1 MLRKDLSTEE
11 YRVYVNLCKD
21 GRYRALKVYSDGRR
35 ENVSYPRI
43 IVERSIGRSLLPT
56 EDVHHIDENP
66 KNNDISNLEV
76 VDHVEHCTKHGL
88 ENSPYKTL
96 GDKIRV
102 SCYICG
108 KSFTITRKQLREKV
122 RNVNRKRRTTECFFC
137 SRECSGKYNTSIQY
151 SRKIEPIGGDISR
164 DPCELG
170 ELLSNDNT

>member
-21 GRYRALKVYSDGRR
+21 NRYRALKVYSDGRK

-43 IVERSIGRSLLPT
+43 IVEKSIGRPLLPT

-66 KNNDISNLEV
+66 KNNDLSNLEV
-76 VDHVEHCTKHGL
+76 VDHVKHCTDHRL
-88 ENSPYKTL
+88 EKSPYKTF

-102 SCYICG
+102 SCFMCG
-108 KSFTITRKQLREKV
+108 KSFTITKRQLREKV
-122 RNVNRKRRTTECFFC
+122 ESVRCKHISSYFFC
-137 SRECSGKYNTSIQY
+137 SRECRGKYGTMIQN

-170 ELLSNDNT
+170 ELFSNDNT

>member
-1 MLRKDLSTEE
+1 MLREDLSTEE

-21 GRYRALKVYSDGRR
+21 GRYRALKVYSDGRK

-43 IVERSIGRSLLPT
+43 IVEKSIGRPLLPT

-66 KNNDISNLEV
+66 QNNDLSNLEII
-76 VDHVEHCTKHGL
+76 DHVEHCTEHGL
-88 ENSPYKTL
+88 ENSPYKIF

-102 SCYICG
+102 SCFMCG
-108 KSFTITRKQLREKV
+108 KSFTVTKRQLRDKV
-122 RNVNRKRRTTECFFC
+122 GNVRCKHKSSYFFC
-137 SRECSGKYNTSIQY
+137 SRECCGKYGTMIQN

>member
-11 YRVYVNLCKD
+11 YKVYVNLCKD

-43 IVERSIGRSLLPT
+43 IVEKSIGRSLLPT

-66 KNNDISNLEV
+66 KNNDLSNLKV

-88 ENSPYKTL
+88 ENSPYKAY
-96 GDKIRV
+96 GDKIKV
-102 SCYICG
+102 SCFICG
-108 KSFTITRKQLREKV
+108 KSFTITKKQLRDKIK
-122 RNVNRKRRTTECFFC
+122 NVNCKHKTERFFC
-137 SRECSGKYNTSIQY
+137 SRECSGKYGTMIQT
-151 SRKIEPIGGDISR
+151 SRKIEPIGGNISR

>member
-11 YRVYVNLCKD
+11 YKVYVNLCKD

-43 IVERSIGRSLLPT
+43 IVEKSIGRSLLPT

-66 KNNDISNLEV
+66 KNNELSNLKV

-88 ENSPYKTL
+88 ENSPYKAY
-96 GDKIRV
+96 GDKIKV
-102 SCYICG
+102 SCFICG
-108 KSFTITRKQLREKV
+108 KSFTITKKQLRDKIN
-122 RNVNRKRRTTECFFC
+122 NVNCKHKTERFFC
-137 SRECSGKYNTSIQY
+137 SRECSGKYGTMIQT
-151 SRKIEPIGGDISR
+151 SRKIEPIGGNISR